1 MRNKETKELQRLIE
15 IQEKITEFVS
25 KELKDKRDPMYMAT
39 MMLQHTMLLYKTF
52 LTDDE
57 ITQLLGTVSE
67 NLYIYEYEENI
78 TLH

>member
-39 MMLQHTMLLYKTF
+39 MLQHTMLLYKTF

-67 NLYIYEYEENI
+67 NLYRYDYDENI

>member
-1 MRNKETKELQRLIE
+1 MRNKETKELKRLIE

-57 ITQLLGTVSE
+57 ITALIGG
-67 NLYIYEYEENI
+67 
-78 TLH
+78 

>member
-25 KELKDKRDPMYMAT
+25 KEIKDKRDTMYMAT

-67 NLYIYEYEENI
+67 NLYRYDYDENI

>member
-1 MRNKETKELQRLIE
+1 
-15 IQEKITEFVS
+15 
-25 KELKDKRDPMYMAT
+25 MYMAT

-67 NLYIYEYEENI
+67 NLYRYDYDENI